1 MSNNEELIY
10 EFESGKEVL
19 SERYQLAVERLN
31 SMADEHLSDEK
42 YDRYFHFVRDFLLMV
57 NDAYS
62 FVQDGSFDK
71 ASMDELAAQNKK
83 LYQDILPENYA
94 NSYGNPAFA
103 CQVFGDDFGHL
114 LSALY
119 YEVRG
124 LIVYAFKGDMFN
136 LTTMLEL
143 FLEVYGQFI
152 SADQAGKIPAYEEVR
167 KTLYW
172 YGSDYAEEMRQI
184 GFAEM
189 VVSDT
194 NFVRDIVTSAD
205 LTDLR
210 YLYRFGEYVTDNEIK
225 TAQHLNSL
233 TQEEIDKLATTF
245 TEGYRIGFAMT
256 GKDITIKKTAGL
268 HYNLGFERMIKK
280 AIENLEAIDLKST
293 ISLAPSSI
301 FAISST
307 SARGGF
313 YGAIPNKQ
321 YDYDHKEDVALFL
334 DSNYVTRKL
343 EAARAAGEMYKKEAK
358 LFGGPAVVEVFGE
371 KPFSPSTNEK
381 ALRLSKAQQKML
393 SDYRVQ
399 NSLIMNNYII
409 NKERSFT
416 IISFPVPEIGDN
428 FKTIFDETVR
438 INTLDYKLYQTIQQ
452 KIIDVLDEGSYVIV
466 KGMGDNHTQMKV
478 MLHELRDK
486 AKETNFE
493 NCVADV
499 NIPVGEVFT
508 SPVLKGT
515 EGTLHVTGVYL
526 EGLYYKNLEIK
537 FEDGCIVDY
546 NCSNFDT
553 AEEGKKYI
561 NDNILFNHK
570 TLPIGEFA
578 IGTNTTAYVVARKY
592 NIADKLPILIAEK
605 TGPHFAVGDT
615 CYSYEEDTITYNPDG
630 KAIIARDN
638 EISIKRKTDPD
649 KAYFSCHTDIT
660 IPYDELGEITVVRED
675 GETKT
680 IIKNGRFVLEGT
692 EELNKPMDE

>member
-1 MSNNEELIY
+1 MSIIVFRKNGFNMSNNEELIY

-42 YDRYFHFVRDFLLMV
+42 YDKYFHFVRDFLLMV
-57 NDAYS
+57 DEAYS

-94 NSYGNPAFA
+94 NSYGNPTFA

-143 FLEVYGQFI
+143 FLEVYGQFV

-256 GKDITIKKTAGL
+256 GKDITCLLYT
-268 HYNLGFERMIKK
+268 
-280 AIENLEAIDLKST
+280 
-293 ISLAPSSI
+293 
-301 FAISST
+301 
-307 SARGGF
+307 
-313 YGAIPNKQ
+313 
-321 YDYDHKEDVALFL
+321 
-334 DSNYVTRKL
+334 
-343 EAARAAGEMYKKEAK
+343 
-358 LFGGPAVVEVFGE
+358 
-371 KPFSPSTNEK
+371 SPS
-381 ALRLSKAQQKML
+381 
-393 SDYRVQ
+393 
-399 NSLIMNNYII
+399 
-409 NKERSFT
+409 
-416 IISFPVPEIGDN
+416 P
-428 FKTIFDETVR
+428 
-438 INTLDYKLYQTIQQ
+438 
-452 KIIDVLDEGSYVIV
+452 
-466 KGMGDNHTQMKV
+466 
-478 MLHELRDK
+478 RD
-486 AKETNFE
+486 
-493 NCVADV
+493 
-499 NIPVGEVFT
+499 
-508 SPVLKGT
+508 
-515 EGTLHVTGVYL
+515 
-526 EGLYYKNLEIK
+526 
-537 FEDGCIVDY
+537 
-546 NCSNFDT
+546 
-553 AEEGKKYI
+553 
-561 NDNILFNHK
+561 
-570 TLPIGEFA
+570 
-578 IGTNTTAYVVARKY
+578 
-592 NIADKLPILIAEK
+592 
-605 TGPHFAVGDT
+605 
-615 CYSYEEDTITYNPDG
+615 
-630 KAIIARDN
+630 
-638 EISIKRKTDPD
+638 
-649 KAYFSCHTDIT
+649 
-660 IPYDELGEITVVRED
+660 
-675 GETKT
+675 
-680 IIKNGRFVLEGT
+680 
-692 EELNKPMDE
+692 